1 MKIAMT
7 ALSRLPVQILTLTF
21 VCAVVTAEPVRA
33 ATIYAALA
41 STTLTITSISNLT
54 APGTTGGMQI
64 EGEASIFDSEM
75 FALGDATA
83 LTNGDVDP
91 GTATTLGVGDSLDL
105 LATATGDA
113 GTAGG
118 TGVAT
123 SFFFTEGLV
132 TLENTSDTD
141 TYEVAFTYDYSA
153 ATGASVTDPLNEIA
167 SALAALSLSV
177 ESAVDPLVEELIE
190 ADTDFGLPGDLVV
203 DSLQFVLSFAP
214 GDTDSLFMLADAEG
228 FAVSFA
234 PEPISLPTGLSL
246 LGLGLVALRLSKRG
260 RYSIP

>member
-7 ALSRLPVQILTLTF
+7 ALSRLPVQILTLTS

-33 ATIYAALA
+33 AAIYSALA

-64 EGEASIFDSEM
+64 EGEASIFDSEL

-83 LTNGDVDP
+83 VANGDVDP
-91 GTATTLGVGDSLDL
+91 VPATTLGVGDSLDL
-105 LATATGDA
+105 LAIPSGDA
-113 GTAGG
+113 GTAAG
-118 TGVAT
+118 TGIAS

-141 TYEVAFTYDYSA
+141 TYEVAFTYDYA
-153 ATGASVTDPLNEIA
+153 AAVGASVTDPVNEIA
-167 SALAALSLSV
+167 SALSELSLSV
-177 ESAVDPLVEELIE
+177 ESAVDPLVEELLE
-190 ADTDFGLPGDLVV
+190 VDTDFGLPGGVVV

-214 GDTDSLFMLADAEG
+214 GDADSLSMLADAEG
-228 FAVSFA
+228 LAFSFA
-234 PEPISLPTGLSL
+234 PEPMSLPTGLSL
-246 LGLGLVALRLSKRG
+246 LGLGLVALRASKRG
-260 RYSIP
+260 RC